1 LANSQDELEIGNRK
15 LAIIMSCD
23 EIQKSLTL
31 YVDDGLRA
39 DERGA
44 CYQHLEVCP
53 VCRTRLLEMRS
64 IHSGLT
70 MLARSAPPV
79 DLIPS
84 INKALR
90 VAAAA
95 QKARHNTTFGDVA
108 RAWLQPVM
116 MRYAFSSIASVIIFS
131 CVFAALRPHMIA
143 LHEAALAF
151 EHVPITV
158 EPADLFRPGYDINKA
173 ISPESYAALRTPFNT
188 ESPSLNPGGA
198 LATLTSEPTRLRGD
212 GREGDDNMMVVADVF
227 TNGSA
232 SLADVMQAPR
242 DRRMLADFEK
252 ALRQN
257 AAFVP
262 AALDRRPETM
272 RVVFSIQRVDV
283 RDRNY

>member
-1 LANSQDELEIGNRK
+1 
-15 LAIIMSCD
+15 MSCE
-23 EIQKSLTL
+23 EIQQSLSL
-31 YVDDGLRA
+31 YVDDGLTPDARV
-39 DERGA
+39 A
-44 CYQHLEVCP
+44 CYRHLEVCP
-53 VCRTRLLEMRS
+53 VCRVRLAELRS
-64 IHSGLT
+64 IRSGLA
-70 MLARSAPPV
+70 MLSRPAPPV

-84 INKALR
+84 INRAL
-90 VAAAA
+90 VVEAAM
-95 QKARHNTTFGDVA
+95 QRARHETTVGDVVS
-108 RAWLQPVM
+108 AWLQPVM
-116 MRYAFSSIASVIIFS
+116 MRYAFSSLASVIIFA

-151 EHVPITV
+151 DQVPVTI
-158 EPADLFRPGYDINKA
+158 EPVDFFRPGYDINKP
-173 ISPESYAALRTPFNT
+173 ISPESYAALRNPFNA

-198 LATLTSEPTRLRGD
+198 LATLTSEPTRLRGN

-242 DRRMLADFEK
+242 DHRMLEDFEK
-252 ALRQN
+252 ALRKN

>member
-1 LANSQDELEIGNRK
+1 MNIRQIKNQRSKIGNK
-15 LAIIMSCD
+15 AMSCD
-23 EIQKSLTL
+23 EIQKSLML
-31 YVDDGLRA
+31 YVDDGLTPDARS
-39 DERGA
+39 A

-53 VCRTRLLEMRS
+53 VCRARLLEVRS
-64 IHSGLT
+64 IHSRLT
-70 MLARSAPPV
+70 TLARPAPPV

-84 INKALR
+84 INSALS
-90 VAAAA
+90 AAAA
-95 QKARHNTTFGDVA
+95 ARKARKETTFGDVA

-116 MRYAFSSIASVIIFS
+116 MRYAFSSIASVIIFT

-143 LHEAALAF
+143 LHEAELAF
-151 EHVPITV
+151 ERSPIIV
-158 EPADLFRPGYDINKA
+158 EPVDVFRPGFDINKP

-198 LATLTSEPTRLRGD
+198 LATLTSEPTRVRGS

-242 DRRMLADFEK
+242 DRRMLKDFEK
-252 ALRQN
+252 ALREN

-283 RDRNY
+283 HESNY